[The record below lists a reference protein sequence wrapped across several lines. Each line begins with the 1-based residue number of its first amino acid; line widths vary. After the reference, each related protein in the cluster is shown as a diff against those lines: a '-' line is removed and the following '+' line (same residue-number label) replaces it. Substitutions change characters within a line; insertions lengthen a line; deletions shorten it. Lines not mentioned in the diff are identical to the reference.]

1 MDITTFALS
10 LLVCLFSSGG
20 IVIWLL
26 NRHARKSDGKDDAA
40 KTLVAINDRLDTV
53 QEGLVM
59 ALENDRVI
67 FKALRTHEINGESEE
82 QERKMDR
89 YFLSI
94 LGDKGET
101 KCS

>member
-26 NRHARKSDGKDDAA
+26 NRHARKTDRKDENA
-40 KTLVAINDRLDTV
+40 KTLEAIARRLGTMQD
-53 QEGLVM
+53 GLVM
-59 ALENDRVI
+59 TLENDRVI

-89 YFLSI
+89 YFISL
-94 LGDKGET
+94 LEDKGDR
-101 KCS
+101 K